1 MFGKL
6 ASVLALAPVTP
17 SDFKTQPIPVA
28 VSYFFFFPQGIKRR
42 EELLGL
48 PKLAKKN
55 MGGPV
60 KPEPQT
66 TNNCNAGGTL
76 TRGNYS
82 LFI

>member
-6 ASVLALAPVTP
+6 ESVLALAPMTP

-28 VSYFFFFPQGIKRR
+28 VFFGFFSQGIKRR
-42 EELLGL
+42 EELLRL
-48 PKLAKKN
+48 LKLAKKN

>member
-1 MFGKL
+1 MQSLFL
-6 ASVLALAPVTP
+6 
-17 SDFKTQPIPVA
+17 
-28 VSYFFFFPQGIKRR
+28 
-42 EELLGL
+42 E
-48 PKLAKKN
+48 LAKKN